1 MRKLMLLGMMM
12 TSWGAAAAAQDTGA
26 ADQCPVSALPVIAQT
41 DVATV
46 DRNSDASSA
55 TIQLNVAASSP
66 SGAALTYAF
75 SSADGTITSDGTQ
88 ATWTV
93 SGAGPFEADVAVS
106 SPDGCT
112 SSSHFTYH
120 MEATAPD
127 ASQ

>member
-1 MRKLMLLGMMM
+1 MKKLMLLGMMM
-12 TSWGAAAAAQDTGA
+12 TGWSAAAAAQDTGA
-26 ADQCPVSALPVIAQT
+26 DQCSASALPVIAQT

-46 DRNSDASSA
+46 DRNSDANSA

-75 SSADGTITSDGTQ
+75 SSADGTLTNDGAQ

-106 SPDGCT
+106 SPDGC
-112 SSSHFTYH
+112 SSSAHFTYH
-120 MEATAPD
+120 MEATTPD